1 MRLPLILAACG
12 LALAACSKHDES
24 QVKADAHKAEAQINS
39 AARKVGNNPDLR
51 RAGAEVKHVAAQ
63 AGAAIKSAGR
73 DAQHAVKSG
82 PTAASHHGD
91 HG

>member
-1 MRLPLILAACG
+1 MRIALIIAACG

-39 AARKVGNNPDLR
+39 AARKVGNNPDLK

-73 DAQHAVKSG
+73 DAHHAVKSG
-82 PTAASHHGD
+82 PDTRHHAD
-91 HG
+91 RS